1 MKSGINAYKQGSI
14 KNDLAAADPHR
25 ITAML
30 MQGVMDKSAITK
42 GCIERGDLAAK
53 AQHVTKINAILM
65 SLRDTLDLDIGGE
78 VAQNLFSLY
87 NYMIERVSDASAT
100 NALEPL
106 DEVIRLMAPI
116 KQGWDAIPVEARE
129 QAYQQ
134 QASQ

>member
-1 MKSGINAYKQGSI
+1 MKSGINAYKQGSV
-14 KNDLAAADPHR
+14 KNDLASADPHR

-30 MQGVMDKSAITK
+30 MQGVMDKAAITK
-42 GCIERGDLAAK
+42 GCIDRGDLATK
-53 AQHVTKINAILM
+53 AQQVTKINAILM

-78 VAQNLFSLY
+78 VAQNLFALY

-100 NALEPL
+100 NDHEPL

-116 KQGWDAIPVEARE
+116 KQGWDAIPLEARE